1 MTTIDATKLI
11 ARNLSGVCV
20 GDTLI
25 VKNGAVFQNNKK
37 VSTDLTRRVA
47 PDGQYVVQKKSGAAP
62 GDVGYYGFYI
72 I

>member
-1 MTTIDATKLI
+1 MTTIDAIKLI

-25 VKNGAVFQNNKK
+25 VKNGEVFRGNEK

-47 PDGQYVVQKKSGAAP
+47 PDGDYVVARRAGTAP
-62 GDVGYYGFYI
+62 GDVGYYAHME
-72 I
+72 